1 MKGFSRRNLYRI
13 RSLYQA
19 YRAESEFVPQA
30 VAQIPWGHNILILE
44 KVKEP
49 SERRWYVA
57 KTTEHGWSR
66 SILGMQIET
75 GLFKRQGKAITNF
88 SNTLPALQSD
98 LAQEALKDP
107 YNFDFLTLGTEA
119 HERDIEQALVD
130 HIQKFLIELG
140 VGFAFVSRQYHLEVW
155 SCRLKPNS
163 PRRLLLPSKFTWRP
177 HF

>member
-1 MKGFSRRNLYRI
+1 
-13 RSLYQA
+13 
-19 YRAESEFVPQA
+19 
-30 VAQIPWGHNILILE
+30 
-44 KVKEP
+44 
-49 SERRWYVA
+49 
-57 KTTEHGWSR
+57 
-66 SILGMQIET
+66 MQIET